1 MSASLYSKLVSAA
14 PMWLKES
21 VHAEKNISIK
31 TTFFFSS
38 LHDHTSRA
46 MMIMTAWLY
55 CRLRR
60 IHPMLWRHLD
70 NPSVSKMFHEHFYHS
85 PFDLIRWLQYSA
97 RSISQFPECPSEM
110 NKLILTEMN
119 NFEFEEND
127 SSEIY
132 GGEKKIKKSAA
143 VASHHVHDSGERA
156 QRLWVS
162 ISDDKRRS
170 SFPPSARRWLTPL
183 KAQRMNNTE
192 MMEHRGSF
200 KKQSCD
206 TKGFITYMIWI
217 ICSLFH
223 VVFVVIMFC

>member
-21 VHAEKNISIK
+21 VHAEKKNSIK

-132 GGEKKIKKSAA
+132 GGEKKKKEISSSGQSPCPWQRGESSAS
-143 VASHHVHDSGERA
+143 VSFHFRWQKEKQFSTISQTMTDTFKSSTDEQHGDDGT
-156 QRLWVS
+156 QRQ
-162 ISDDKRRS
+162 
-170 SFPPSARRWLTPL
+170 F
-183 KAQRMNNTE
+183 
-192 MMEHRGSF
+192 
-200 KKQSCD
+200 
-206 TKGFITYMIWI
+206 
-217 ICSLFH
+217 
-223 VVFVVIMFC
+223 